1 MSLVY
6 QRGTSRVWFW
16 ACAAVVSVGFHGG
29 LSYLVLQDQPVEVA
43 EQQVDAGITGAIMF
57 DLSDLIAAPAD
68 MAEDSAEAVESAE
81 APTIT
86 ESPEVVDPAK
96 AADEPILSQIP
107 YAVEDDSLKFG
118 VASPDPVEEAE
129 DLADEIATKHDPEDV
144 DQASTTGAQ
153 ESGAA
158 DASVAAV
165 ATEETSDTSK
175 ATGEGL
181 TAEEKE
187 AVREWQRDIV
197 LRISKVRKY
206 PPLARKQRI
215 EGEVRVRFTLDQ
227 YGTILSSQIETSSG
241 SPVLDEAALAVFDE
255 IGKLPT
261 PAKISSGRELH
272 ASGADP
278 LFFPVDDVR
287 RYLVERRTAGQH
299 HRDFKLI
306 AQQAQHVADAAGSS
320 NRKPGN
326 GQTSGEHRRGAKRQ
340 RLENIG
346 ATPDPAIH
354 QHGNRAVDCFC
365 YCWQQADGGRN
376 GVERPA
382 TVIGDDDG
390 AGTRVNCLPCIRRVK
405 NAFHDY
411 RQGGVAAQPVHI
423 GPAGRDVGNT
433 VEKDRF

>member
-6 QRGTSRVWFW
+6 QRGGSGTWFW
-16 ACAAVVSVGFHGG
+16 AFAAVVSVGLHGG
-29 LSYLVLQDQPVEVA
+29 LSYLALQEKPSKVA

-68 MAEDSAEAVESAE
+68 IAEDSAEAVESAE

-107 YAVEDDSLKFG
+107 YAVEDESLKFG
-118 VASPDPVEEAE
+118 VASPDPVEETE
-129 DLADEIATKHDPEDV
+129 DLADEIATTYEPEDV

-153 ESGAA
+153 QSDAA

-165 ATEETSDTSK
+165 ATEETSDISK

-261 PAKISSGRELH
+261 P
-272 ASGADP
+272 P
-278 LFFPVDDVR
+278 
-287 RYLVERRTAGQH
+287 RYLQ
-299 HRDFKLI
+299 
-306 AQQAQHVADAAGSS
+306 
-320 NRKPGN
+320 
-326 GQTSGEHRRGAKRQ
+326 GESFTLLA
-340 RLENIG
+340 
-346 ATPDPAIH
+346 P
-354 QHGNRAVDCFC
+354 
-365 YCWQQADGGRN
+365 
-376 GVERPA
+376 
-382 TVIGDDDG
+382 
-390 AGTRVNCLPCIRRVK
+390 IRYSFR
-405 NAFHDY
+405 
-411 RQGGVAAQPVHI
+411 
-423 GPAGRDVGNT
+423 
-433 VEKDRF
+433 

>member
-6 QRGTSRVWFW
+6 QRGGSGAWFW
-16 ACAAVVSVGFHGG
+16 AFAAVVSVSLHCG

-107 YAVEDDSLKFG
+107 YAVEDYSLKFG
-118 VASPDPVEEAE
+118 VASPNPVEETE
-129 DLADEIATKHDPEDV
+129 DLADEIATKYEPEDV

-153 ESGAA
+153 QSDAA

-165 ATEETSDTSK
+165 ATEETSDISK

-261 PAKISSGRELH
+261 P
-272 ASGADP
+272 P
-278 LFFPVDDVR
+278 
-287 RYLVERRTAGQH
+287 RYLQ
-299 HRDFKLI
+299 
-306 AQQAQHVADAAGSS
+306 
-320 NRKPGN
+320 
-326 GQTSGEHRRGAKRQ
+326 GESFTLLA
-340 RLENIG
+340 
-346 ATPDPAIH
+346 P
-354 QHGNRAVDCFC
+354 
-365 YCWQQADGGRN
+365 
-376 GVERPA
+376 
-382 TVIGDDDG
+382 
-390 AGTRVNCLPCIRRVK
+390 IRYSFR
-405 NAFHDY
+405 
-411 RQGGVAAQPVHI
+411 
-423 GPAGRDVGNT
+423 
-433 VEKDRF
+433 

>member
-118 VASPDPVEEAE
+118 VASPDPVEETE
-129 DLADEIATKHDPEDV
+129 DLADEIATKYEPEDV

-153 ESGAA
+153 ESDAA

-165 ATEETSDTSK
+165 ATEETSDISK

-255 IGKLPT
+255 IGKLPI
-261 PAKISSGRELH
+261 P
-272 ASGADP
+272 P
-278 LFFPVDDVR
+278 
-287 RYLVERRTAGQH
+287 RYLQ
-299 HRDFKLI
+299 
-306 AQQAQHVADAAGSS
+306 
-320 NRKPGN
+320 
-326 GQTSGEHRRGAKRQ
+326 GESFTLLA
-340 RLENIG
+340 
-346 ATPDPAIH
+346 P
-354 QHGNRAVDCFC
+354 
-365 YCWQQADGGRN
+365 
-376 GVERPA
+376 
-382 TVIGDDDG
+382 
-390 AGTRVNCLPCIRRVK
+390 IRYSFR
-405 NAFHDY
+405 
-411 RQGGVAAQPVHI
+411 
-423 GPAGRDVGNT
+423 
-433 VEKDRF
+433 

>member
-6 QRGTSRVWFW
+6 QRGGSGAWFW
-16 ACAAVVSVGFHGG
+16 AFAAVVSVSLHCG
-29 LSYLVLQDQPVEVA
+29 LSYLALQNQPAAVA

-68 MAEDSAEAVESAE
+68 MAEDSTEAVESAE

-96 AADEPILSQIP
+96 AANEPILSQIP

-118 VASPDPVEEAE
+118 VASPDPVEETE
-129 DLADEIATKHDPEDV
+129 DLADEIATKYEPEDV

-153 ESGAA
+153 QSDAA

-165 ATEETSDTSK
+165 ATEETSDISK

-187 AVREWQRDIV
+187 AVRKWQRDIV

-261 PAKISSGRELH
+261 P
-272 ASGADP
+272 P
-278 LFFPVDDVR
+278 
-287 RYLVERRTAGQH
+287 RYLQ
-299 HRDFKLI
+299 
-306 AQQAQHVADAAGSS
+306 
-320 NRKPGN
+320 
-326 GQTSGEHRRGAKRQ
+326 GESFTLLA
-340 RLENIG
+340 
-346 ATPDPAIH
+346 P
-354 QHGNRAVDCFC
+354 
-365 YCWQQADGGRN
+365 
-376 GVERPA
+376 
-382 TVIGDDDG
+382 
-390 AGTRVNCLPCIRRVK
+390 IRYSFR
-405 NAFHDY
+405 
-411 RQGGVAAQPVHI
+411 
-423 GPAGRDVGNT
+423 
-433 VEKDRF
+433 

>member
-1 MSLVY
+1 
-6 QRGTSRVWFW
+6 
-16 ACAAVVSVGFHGG
+16 VSGLHGG
-29 LSYLVLQDQPVEVA
+29 LSYLALQDQPAAVA

-118 VASPDPVEEAE
+118 VASPDPVEETE
-129 DLADEIATKHDPEDV
+129 DLADEIATKYEPEDV

-153 ESGAA
+153 ESDAA

-165 ATEETSDTSK
+165 ATEETSDISK

-261 PAKISSGRELH
+261 P
-272 ASGADP
+272 P
-278 LFFPVDDVR
+278 
-287 RYLVERRTAGQH
+287 RYLQ
-299 HRDFKLI
+299 
-306 AQQAQHVADAAGSS
+306 
-320 NRKPGN
+320 
-326 GQTSGEHRRGAKRQ
+326 GESFTLLA
-340 RLENIG
+340 
-346 ATPDPAIH
+346 P
-354 QHGNRAVDCFC
+354 
-365 YCWQQADGGRN
+365 
-376 GVERPA
+376 
-382 TVIGDDDG
+382 
-390 AGTRVNCLPCIRRVK
+390 IRYSFR
-405 NAFHDY
+405 
-411 RQGGVAAQPVHI
+411 
-423 GPAGRDVGNT
+423 
-433 VEKDRF
+433 

>member
-6 QRGTSRVWFW
+6 QRGTSGVWFW
-16 ACAAVVSVGFHGG
+16 ACAAVVSVGLHGG
-29 LSYLVLQDQPVEVA
+29 LSYLALQEQPVEAA

-107 YAVEDDSLKFG
+107 YKVEDESLKFG
-118 VASPDPVEEAE
+118 VASPEPAEETE
-129 DLADEIATKHDPEDV
+129 DLAHEIATEYKPEDI

-153 ESGAA
+153 ESDAA

-206 PPLARKQRI
+206 PPQARKQRI

-227 YGTILSSQIETSSG
+227 YGAILSAAIETSSG
-241 SPVLDEAALAVFDE
+241 ATVLDEAALAVFEE

-261 PAKISSGRELH
+261 PPS
-272 ASGADP
+272 
-278 LFFPVDDVR
+278 
-287 RYLVERRTAGQH
+287 YLKG
-299 HRDFKLI
+299 
-306 AQQAQHVADAAGSS
+306 
-320 NRKPGN
+320 
-326 GQTSGEHRRGAKRQ
+326 
-340 RLENIG
+340 
-346 ATPDPAIH
+346 
-354 QHGNRAVDCFC
+354 
-365 YCWQQADGGRN
+365 
-376 GVERPA
+376 
-382 TVIGDDDG
+382 
-390 AGTRVNCLPCIRRVK
+390 
-405 NAFHDY
+405 
-411 RQGGVAAQPVHI
+411 
-423 GPAGRDVGNT
+423 
-433 VEKDRF
+433 DRFTLLAPIRYSFR

>member
-29 LSYLVLQDQPVEVA
+29 LSYLVLQDQPAEVA

-81 APTIT
+81 APTVT

-107 YAVEDDSLKFG
+107 YEVEDESLRFG
-118 VASPDPVEEAE
+118 VASPDPVEETE
-129 DLADEIATKHDPEDV
+129 DLAHEIATEYKPEDV

-153 ESGAA
+153 ESDAA

-165 ATEETSDTSK
+165 ATEETADTSK

-206 PPLARKQRI
+206 PPQARKERI

-227 YGTILSSQIETSSG
+227 YGAILSSEIETSSG
-241 SPVLDEAALAVFDE
+241 SWVLDEAALAVFDE

-261 PAKISSGRELH
+261 P
-272 ASGADP
+272 P
-278 LFFPVDDVR
+278 
-287 RYLVERRTAGQH
+287 RYFEGERFTLLA
-299 HRDFKLI
+299 
-306 AQQAQHVADAAGSS
+306 
-320 NRKPGN
+320 P
-326 GQTSGEHRRGAKRQ
+326 
-340 RLENIG
+340 
-346 ATPDPAIH
+346 
-354 QHGNRAVDCFC
+354 
-365 YCWQQADGGRN
+365 
-376 GVERPA
+376 
-382 TVIGDDDG
+382 
-390 AGTRVNCLPCIRRVK
+390 IRYSFR
-405 NAFHDY
+405 
-411 RQGGVAAQPVHI
+411 
-423 GPAGRDVGNT
+423 
-433 VEKDRF
+433 

>member
-6 QRGTSRVWFW
+6 QRGASGVWVW
-16 ACAAVVSVGFHGG
+16 ACAAVLSAGLHGG
-29 LSYLVLQDQPVEVA
+29 LSYLALQDQPAAVA

-68 MAEDSAEAVESAE
+68 MAEDSAKTVESAE

-86 ESPEVVDPAK
+86 ESPEVVAPAK

-118 VASPDPVEEAE
+118 VASPDPVEETE
-129 DLADEIATKHDPEDV
+129 DLADEIATKYEPEDV

-153 ESGAA
+153 ESDAA

-165 ATEETSDTSK
+165 ATEETSDISK

-255 IGKLPT
+255 IGKLPI
-261 PAKISSGRELH
+261 P
-272 ASGADP
+272 P
-278 LFFPVDDVR
+278 
-287 RYLVERRTAGQH
+287 RYLQ
-299 HRDFKLI
+299 
-306 AQQAQHVADAAGSS
+306 
-320 NRKPGN
+320 
-326 GQTSGEHRRGAKRQ
+326 GESFTLLA
-340 RLENIG
+340 
-346 ATPDPAIH
+346 P
-354 QHGNRAVDCFC
+354 
-365 YCWQQADGGRN
+365 
-376 GVERPA
+376 
-382 TVIGDDDG
+382 
-390 AGTRVNCLPCIRRVK
+390 IRYSFR
-405 NAFHDY
+405 
-411 RQGGVAAQPVHI
+411 
-423 GPAGRDVGNT
+423 
-433 VEKDRF
+433 

>member
-86 ESPEVVDPAK
+86 ESPEVVAPAK

-118 VASPDPVEEAE
+118 VASPDPVEETE
-129 DLADEIATKHDPEDV
+129 DLADEIATKYDPEDV

-153 ESGAA
+153 ESDAA

-261 PAKISSGRELH
+261 RQDIFRARASRFWRRSAILSGR
-272 ASGADP
+272 
-278 LFFPVDDVR
+278 
-287 RYLVERRTAGQH
+287 
-299 HRDFKLI
+299 
-306 AQQAQHVADAAGSS
+306 
-320 NRKPGN
+320 
-326 GQTSGEHRRGAKRQ
+326 
-340 RLENIG
+340 
-346 ATPDPAIH
+346 
-354 QHGNRAVDCFC
+354 
-365 YCWQQADGGRN
+365 
-376 GVERPA
+376 
-382 TVIGDDDG
+382 
-390 AGTRVNCLPCIRRVK
+390 
-405 NAFHDY
+405 
-411 RQGGVAAQPVHI
+411 
-423 GPAGRDVGNT
+423 
-433 VEKDRF
+433 